1 MQRYFALDKKDNY
14 VILSE
19 YDFHHIKNVMRMKNN
34 DLIEVV
40 FDFKLYECVIEN
52 LNELKIMINKEID
65 VPLNKR
71 IFVTLIIPLLKEQ
84 KLDYIFQKA
93 TELGV
98 DEIILT
104 NFERSIVKLD
114 DKKLENKMSRWSRI
128 CKEAAEQSKR
138 IFIPKLLF
146 IKDFRELK
154 NLDGNKIVCSTKEKN
169 KSIKNVL
176 KNINVYDK
184 INIVIG
190 PEGGISSKEEE
201 YLSNNGYTKT
211 TLGNRIMRVETV
223 PLYLLSIINYEFM
236 E

>member
-1 MQRYFALDKKDNY
+1 MQRYFCDNKELKLNESDK
-14 VILSE
+14 
-19 YDFHHIKNVMRMKNN
+19 HHIKNVMRMSNGDKVEVVYNKNVYICSIEN
-34 DLIEVV
+34 INEVSLNQIEV
-40 FDFKLYECVIEN
+40 LEN
-52 LNELKIMINKEID
+52 IKDNKPYIS
-65 VPLNKR
+65 
-71 IFVTLIIPLLKEQ
+71 LIIPLLKEQ

-104 NFERSIVKLD
+104 NFKRSIINLD

-138 IFIPKLLF
+138 NNIPNLLF
-146 IKDFRELK
+146 IKNFKDLK
-154 NLDGNKIVCSTKEKN
+154 KLEGICLVASTQEKQ
-169 KSIKNVL
+169 KTIKNVMQ
-176 KNINVYDK
+176 KISVCDK

-190 PEGGISSKEEE
+190 PEGGISTEEEE
-201 YLSNNGYTKT
+201 YLSNNGYIKT
-211 TLGNRIMRVETV
+211 TLGTRIMRVETV